1 MSASLLIRGGHLLD
15 PGQGMDKVG
24 DLLIIEDKVVWIGDK
39 GRAPQPPHKVIDASG
54 LIVCPGFIDL
64 HCHLREPGFE
74 DKETI
79 ATGTKAAARGG
90 FTTVCCMPNTNP
102 PLDSQASIDYVR
114 KTAEADGMVRVL
126 PIGCVTKG
134 RQGKELTEMF
144 ELGNAGVVGFSDDGE
159 PVSNSRIMCLAME
172 YSQNLGLSII
182 DHCEDKEFSDG
193 GTMNEGWVSARL
205 GLKGIPSAAEE
216 IIVARDLALAQ
227 LTSARLHIAH
237 VSTKG
242 SVDLIRRAKEKGITV
257 TSEVTPHHLTLS
269 EERVMGLPS
278 VNGHQLAY
286 DTNAKVNPPLRT
298 AEDISSL
305 IDGLGDGV
313 IDAIAT
319 DHAPHTS
326 VDKMCEFGLA
336 AFGISGLE
344 TAFACLMS
352 LVHSGELDLKTLVS
366 KLTFAPAKIIGSK
379 ASELG
384 ALRVGYPADI
394 TLLDPNK
401 EWMVDSQQFVSKGR
415 NTPFNGCQ
423 LKGKVMA
430 TVFAGNIVYKDN
442 SWKA

>member
-1 MSASLLIRGGHLLD
+1 
-15 PGQGMDKVG
+15 
-24 DLLIIEDKVVWIGDK
+24 
-39 GRAPQPPHKVIDASG
+39 
-54 LIVCPGFIDL
+54 
-64 HCHLREPGFE
+64 
-74 DKETI
+74 
-79 ATGTKAAARGG
+79 
-90 FTTVCCMPNTNP
+90 
-102 PLDSQASIDYVR
+102 
-114 KTAEADGMVRVL
+114 
-126 PIGCVTKG
+126 
-134 RQGKELTEMF
+134 
-144 ELGNAGVVGFSDDGE
+144 
-159 PVSNSRIMCLAME
+159 ME

-242 SVDLIRRAKEKGITV
+242 SVDLIRRAKERGITV

>member
-1 MSASLLIRGGHLLD
+1 
-15 PGQGMDKVG
+15 MDKVG